1 MGSLLLKDNFRGG
14 GAMKKELYG
23 VGLAALMLCTP
34 SMAQNSKLNAPIS
47 RQPTVG
53 SEIDRGQD
61 IAFDCGLN
69 NLTNTAAYV
78 ACLNDAI
85 TVNRQK
91 NTLSE
96 PFQFGLY
103 VRALQHAYVHHVALE
118 GSVSIWR
125 DGMVKIMKSNKLS
138 FKDFC
143 DAVGSGK
150 CEPVKINEQTFGSA
164 TAARH

>member
-1 MGSLLLKDNFRGG
+1 MRQKTR
-14 GAMKKELYG
+14 KYPHG
-23 VGLAALMLCTP
+23 VGIALALAIFTP
-34 SMAQNSKLNAPIS
+34 CMAQNSKLNAPIS

-61 IAFDCGLN
+61 AAFDCGLH
-69 NLTNTAAYV
+69 NLTNFAEFV
-78 ACLNDAI
+78 ACLNDIVTA
-85 TVNRQK
+85 NRQK
-91 NTLSE
+91 STLSE

-103 VRALQHAYVHHVALE
+103 VRALQHAYVQHVALE
-118 GSVSIWR
+118 GNVSIWR
-125 DGMVKIMKSNKLS
+125 DSMVKIMKSNKLS